1 MRILLVEANPGL
13 RRLLADELEEAGYP
27 AVGVGTWDEA
37 FLLACET
44 PPALI
49 LLNATRRPAEA
60 AQFVKD
66 VRSEPELRH
75 VPIAGIAFVPGT
87 ERGII
92 EAGAQCCIRSV
103 PTRANL
109 IEAARWAASVSRE
122 AAA

>member
-13 RRLLADELEEAGYP
+13 RRLFADELDEAGFP
-27 AVGVGTWDEA
+27 ALGVGTWEEA
-37 FLLACET
+37 IASARAA

-66 VRSEPELRH
+66 VRGDPDLRH
-75 VPIAGIAFVPGT
+75 VPIAGIAFVPGS

-92 EAGAQCCIRSV
+92 EAGAQCCIRNV
-103 PTRANL
+103 PTRADL
-109 IEAARWAASVSRE
+109 IKAARWAASVYRD